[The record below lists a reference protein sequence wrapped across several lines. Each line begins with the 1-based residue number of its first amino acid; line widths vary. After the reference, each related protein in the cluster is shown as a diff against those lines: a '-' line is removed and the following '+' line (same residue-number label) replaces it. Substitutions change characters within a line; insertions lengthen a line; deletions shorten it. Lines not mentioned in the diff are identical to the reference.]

1 MLIIAYTCASPQ
13 ELGYTPDF
21 IRHCIKPLIKEIK
34 QNGLFAEHCTVYKS
48 VWYTPVYSYPSFLCS
63 LSALPSVCRVGIRV
77 VANAGG
83 INLLACAEMVKK
95 VASEEGVD
103 LSVAMVTGD
112 DLMKKVSRV
121 RVAIPQGPVPP
132 LLNFFCCYFY

>member
-1 MLIIAYTCASPQ
+1 MVRLPSAALHTDQCGIHLYIV
-13 ELGYTPDF
+13 
-21 IRHCIKPLIKEIK
+21 I
-34 QNGLFAEHCTVYKS
+34 LFF
-48 VWYTPVYSYPSFLCS
+48 FLCS
-63 LSALPSVCRVGIRV
+63 LSAWLSVCRVGIRV

-83 INLLACAEMVKK
+83 INLLACADMVKK

-121 RVAIPQGPVPP
+121 RVAIRQGPLPL
-132 LLNFFCCYFY
+132 LLNFFCCYFCYIIMTSYISTRDCLPTA